1 MTEKKIP
8 LRRCAG
14 CGEQKP
20 KGELIR
26 VVRRPDGTVAL
37 DATGRQNGRG
47 AYLCPKKAC
56 LAKARRS
63 GRIARGLSVSVPD
76 EVWDAMERE
85 LEA

>member
-63 GRIARGLSVSVPD
+63 GRVARSLSVSVPD

>member
-1 MTEKKIP
+1 MTEKKVP

-20 KGELIR
+20 KKEFIR
-26 VVRRPDGTVAL
+26 VVRRPDGSVGL

-56 LAKARRS
+56 LAKAKKS
-63 GRIARGLSVSVPD
+63 GRIAKGLEVAIPD
-76 EVWDAMERE
+76 EVWAAMESA
-85 LEA
+85 LED